1 MSGINSISNLK
12 SSSISNSSRPNPQS
26 ASQNQQRAST
36 MPPALASNLK
46 QPPAN
51 ASAIGNE
58 QLPHWTSDEIDRR
71 LTESA
76 KLLEEWTKLMDTT
89 G

>member
-1 MSGINSISNLK
+1 MSGINSLANLK
-12 SSSISNSSRPNPQS
+12 SSSISNPNNTQS
-26 ASQNQQRAST
+26 NTQNQQRAAT
-36 MPPALASNLK
+36 MPPALASTLK
-46 QPPAN
+46 QPPAS
-51 ASAIGNE
+51 ASAISNE

-76 KLLEEWTKLMDTT
+76 KLLEEWTHLMDKT